1 MENVQIKII
10 IKFLL
15 WLIYI
20 YGEGGE
26 YCVKK
31 MLSFTR

>member
-10 IKFLL
+10 IFLL
-15 WLIYI
+15 WLIYM